1 MLLILKIIGLQEV
14 TDMVNA
20 HTDVPYYSFFDY
32 NINRITTD
40 HYDNNE
46 KEANLYT
53 NRRNMYWSINYLRI
67 LQMLTKHKS
76 HRIMLLVQYKSA
88 VRVIALFLMRYLLIF
103 IILGNFETIVKN
115 ITSCFRT
122 ICP

>member
-32 NINRITTD
+32 NINRIATD